1 MSLTMSVTERQQFL
15 AGVHVAIISIP
26 RSAKGPLTVPIW
38 YDYEPGGEPWM
49 ITNRDSIKGK
59 LLTRSQRISL
69 CVQSETAPYKYVSI
83 EGSFAVTPL
92 IDGQLL
98 AMAIRYLGEEQGRSY
113 AESFASA
120 EGSSNNE
127 DSIVVSIKPETWY
140 TVDYSKG

>member
-1 MSLTMSVTERQQFL
+1 MSLAMSVNERQQFL
-15 AGVHVAIISIP
+15 AGVHVAIVSIP
-26 RSAKGPLTVPIW
+26 RSTKDPLTVPIW

-49 ITNRDSIKGK
+49 ITSRDSIKGK

-69 CVQSETAPYKYVSI
+69 CVQSETAPYQYVSI
-83 EGSFAVTPL
+83 EGPFTVTQT

-98 AMAIRYLGEEQGRSY
+98 AMAIRYLGEDRGRSY

-120 EGSSNNE
+120 EGATSGD

-140 TVDYSKG
+140 TVDYSKS

>member
-1 MSLTMSVTERQQFL
+1 MSLTMSVNERQQFL
-15 AGVHVAIISIP
+15 AGVHVAIVSIP
-26 RSAKGPLTVPIW
+26 RSTKGPLTVPIW

-83 EGSFAVTPL
+83 EGPFAVTQL

-98 AMAIRYLGEEQGRSY
+98 AMAIRYLGEERGRPY
-113 AESFASA
+113 AESSTDG
-120 EGSSNNE
+120 EG
-127 DSIVVSIKPETWY
+127 SIVVSIKPETWY
-140 TVDYSKG
+140 TVDYSKA